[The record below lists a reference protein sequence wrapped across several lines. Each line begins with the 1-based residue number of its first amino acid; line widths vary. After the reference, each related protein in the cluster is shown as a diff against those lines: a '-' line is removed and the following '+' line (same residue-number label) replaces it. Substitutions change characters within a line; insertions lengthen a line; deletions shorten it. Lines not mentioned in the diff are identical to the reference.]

1 MTFAEMW
8 AKDQGI
14 SLEEA
19 KKDIQAWLGHKS
31 NKERWIE
38 EQERMEEEND

>member
-8 AKDQGI
+8 AKDQNI

-19 KKDIQAWLGHKS
+19 KADIRDWLGHKS

-38 EQERMEEEND
+38 EQERMEEDDD